1 MFNPQDKIY
10 LSRAQ
15 TKAMSS
21 MEPIGDPYGGTAY
34 GEFRDPITAAIGGI
48 SPITAAI
55 GGSALLGFLGS
66 SNQADAATQSA
77 QIQSD
82 AANNAAAQ
90 QLAMFNVQNAQQA
103 PYREAGY
110 GALNKISEMMPS
122 LTQQYPSYK
131 PFTAEDLKSN
141 LAPNYQFMLNQ
152 GLGATAQNVNVGG
165 GGSNIDLAR
174 TKFAEDYA
182 GNAYQNALN
191 NYMTQQ
197 QQGFNQQQLQ
207 TGNIYNRLASIA
219 GIGQTATGQTSG
231 LAQNVTSNI
240 GQLGIGAAGATAAG
254 QVGAANA
261 YAGAAGNIGNA
272 ATLASFLRPQ
282 QTSPGGNL
290 MGNFDFAAA

>member
-34 GEFRDPITAAIGGI
+34 GEFRDPV
-48 SPITAAI
+48 TAAI
-55 GGSALLGFLGS
+55 GGSAVLGFIAS

-197 QQGFNQQQLQ
+197 QQGFNQQQTQ
-207 TGNIYNRLASIA
+207 TGNIYNRLAGIA

-282 QTSPGGNL
+282 QTAMGITPASSGGKL
-290 MGNFDFAAA
+290 MGNFDFDVA